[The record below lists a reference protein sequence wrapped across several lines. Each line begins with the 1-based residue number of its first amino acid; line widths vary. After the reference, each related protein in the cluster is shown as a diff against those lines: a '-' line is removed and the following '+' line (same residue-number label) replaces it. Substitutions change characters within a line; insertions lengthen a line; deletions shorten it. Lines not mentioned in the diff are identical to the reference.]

1 MRIRSKNNSKI
12 FPLKWIDNFNL
23 TSIFE
28 DIKDISSFI
37 KEEIKNETFGK
48 ERRESKKMVEWND
61 QLEKLIERLH
71 KIETLTIPS
80 IEYKLNIKF
89 QDPKKV
95 VVALFTRTIKNIFLE
110 MKQDFFFR
118 SKYPSLFNNTKL
130 DRIIN
135 LNELAEGL
143 ATLGDQVLGLVVVQ
157 KAWEK
162 GLYKKEKITDE
173 KKNLVNNSNLAKIYD
188 NLNLDEN
195 EVSIES
201 KNQIV
206 SQENLIHKKA
216 TFLEAIIWVY
226 YLENGLEKTLNL
238 INKFI
243 S

>member
-1 MRIRSKNNSKI
+1 MRIRSKNNSTI

-23 TSIFE
+23 TSIFK
-28 DIKDISSFI
+28 DIKDISFFI

-48 ERRESKKMVEWND
+48 ERREYKKMVEWND
-61 QLEKLIERLH
+61 QLEKLIEKLH

-95 VVALFTRTIKNIFLE
+95 VVALFTRTIKNLFLE
-110 MKQDFFFR
+110 MKQDFFFK

-201 KNQIV
+201 KNQIT

-226 YLENGLEKTLNL
+226 YLENGLEKVINL
-238 INKFI
+238 LNKFI
-243 S
+243 A